1 MILAGIEPT
10 MGLAVYLRRPL
21 RALDGPDFF
30 GAIREKAGKSGNQL
44 SSRGLCVVL
53 WRARPACIP
62 LPVFRN

>member
-21 RALDGPDFF
+21 QALDGPDFF

-44 SSRGLCVVL
+44 SS
-53 WRARPACIP
+53 
-62 LPVFRN
+62 